1 MHLLIKSSLELAF
14 TLLSHVQAIAH
25 RDPQVL
31 FCRAAAQVP
40 SRSPLVQGVILDEV
54 QDFVSVHAELHGV
67 PIAPFLYLVQALNG
81 SPGLQAIDL
90 LLL

>member
-1 MHLLIKSSLELAF
+1 M
-14 TLLSHVQAIAH
+14 
-25 RDPQVL
+25 
-31 FCRAAAQVP
+31 
-40 SRSPLVQGVILDEV
+40 QGVILDEV